1 MDFNEKLQFSKSQF
15 SWNLFTCHKI
25 NLRLILVGFLRFQS
39 LVDFMASQSGLMP
52 SFLIRSSF
60 LKIRYLR
67 IKNNILLKFKLHWLQ
82 YVGFFLLLRLTPFNV
97 IITSNLHFHNFF
109 SSTYLLCPTKTWIS
123 WGDISWSYI
132 LPSLF

>member
-39 LVDFMASQSGLMP
+39 LVHFMASQSGLMS

-67 IKNNILLKFKLHWLQ
+67 IKNSILLKFKLHWLQ

-97 IITSNLHFHNFF
+97 IITSNLHFLV
-109 SSTYLLCPTKTWIS
+109 YLLCPTKTWIS

-132 LPSLF
+132 LRSLF